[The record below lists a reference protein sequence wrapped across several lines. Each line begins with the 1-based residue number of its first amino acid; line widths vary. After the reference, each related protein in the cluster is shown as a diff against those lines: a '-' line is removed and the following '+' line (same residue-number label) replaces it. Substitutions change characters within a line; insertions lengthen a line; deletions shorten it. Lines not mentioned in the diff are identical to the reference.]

1 MEAEILM
8 RLARVEA
15 RYNELNDEMTQPE
28 ALSDHVRLTAMARE
42 QTELGELVA
51 RYREYQ
57 QIERGLEETRAL
69 LREES
74 DPELR
79 EMIQQE
85 LAELNERSQRID
97 EEVRVMLLP
106 RDPNDGKNVIVEIR
120 QGEGG
125 DEAALFA
132 GDLFRMYQRYA

>member
-42 QTELGELVA
+42 QTELGELVS

-57 QIERGLEETRAL
+57 QIERSLEEARAL

-74 DPELR
+74 DPDLR
-79 EMIQQE
+79 EIMTHRAHGRRTVPQIF
-85 LAELNERSQRID
+85 IGD
-97 EEVRVMLLP
+97 THV
-106 RDPNDGKNVIVEIR
+106 
-120 QGEGG
+120 GG
-125 DEAALFA
+125 YDDMAALDRRGGLDPLLA
-132 GDLFRMYQRYA
+132 Q